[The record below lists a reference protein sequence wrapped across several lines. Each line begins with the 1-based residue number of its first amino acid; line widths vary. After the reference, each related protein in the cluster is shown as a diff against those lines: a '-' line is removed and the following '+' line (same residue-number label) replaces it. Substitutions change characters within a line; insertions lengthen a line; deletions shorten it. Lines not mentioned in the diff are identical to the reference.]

1 MSNTLNSPL
10 ADMMENNSSAVKIP
24 TQRSAIDLNRRE
36 VVSKPQV
43 RLKSK
48 TQADEKAQSRQRRDE
63 QYILKRFA
71 TQLLG
76 LRWGFE
82 ITSRFWQRIR
92 EDRVRRKRS
101 LPAAGQR
108 YKVY

>member
-1 MSNTLNSPL
+1 
-10 ADMMENNSSAVKIP
+10 
-24 TQRSAIDLNRRE
+24 

-43 RLKSK
+43 RLKGK
-48 TQADEKAQSRQRRDE
+48 AQADEKAQSAKALWPDE

-82 ITSRFWQRIR
+82 TTSRSGL
-92 EDRVRRKRS
+92 VRKTNYVLSRPCAKIPS
-101 LPAAGQR
+101 SNF
-108 YKVY
+108 

>member
-1 MSNTLNSPL
+1 
-10 ADMMENNSSAVKIP
+10 
-24 TQRSAIDLNRRE
+24 
-36 VVSKPQV
+36 VVSKPQI

-48 TQADEKAQSRQRRDE
+48 AQTDEKAQSRQRRDE

-82 ITSRFWQRIR
+82 TTS
-92 EDRVRRKRS
+92 S
-101 LPAAGQR
+101 AYL
-108 YKVY
+108 